1 VARDSRVLPL
11 QTRVSMHTST
21 ITLLGLCGAIAVLSC
36 ASCARVASDPG
47 PTTASPP
54 PGASAIPAARLG
66 RLVPADPALD
76 DALVGTAVPEWTTEE
91 WLNTQPLTLHELRGR
106 VVLVRWFMGTSCPMC
121 SASAPSLSALHDQY
135 ASKGLT
141 VIGMYHH
148 KEDEPLKAGEYAAF
162 ASAYGFHFPVAR
174 DPDWTT
180 LKAWWLTGHER
191 DFTSVSF
198 LLDRQGRV
206 RGIHPGGRM
215 APGEPAYESM
225 RRGIVTLLAE
235 R

>member
-1 VARDSRVLPL
+1 
-11 QTRVSMHTST
+11 MKTST
-21 ITLLGLCGAIAVLSC
+21 RTLLGIGGALALLSC
-36 ASCARVASDPG
+36 TRAASDPG
-47 PTTASPP
+47 P
-54 PGASAIPAARLG
+54 ASATPRSSSPVASSSPARALG
-66 RLVPADPALD
+66 RLAPADPALD

-91 WLNTQPLTLHELRGR
+91 WLNTPPLTLHELRGR

-121 SASAPSLSALHDQY
+121 SASAPSLSALDDQY

-148 KEDEPLKAGEYAAF
+148 KEDAPLKPGEYAGFAKAF
-162 ASAYGFHFPVAR
+162 GFHFPVAR

-225 RRGIVTLLAE
+225 RRGIEKLLAE